1 MDIDILSSEV
11 KTRKYTYFGTYF
23 THENYH
29 RRLANR
35 KLKPKIP
42 NQISQT
48 EGEEMS
54 SLLSLFRSLSLP
66 AKDPNQRIANQK
78 FQTESNKMPS

>member
-1 MDIDILSSEV
+1 MTVNGIFSGGRLVKESHLIKTEDFTWEMDIDILSSEV

-35 KLKPKIP
+35 KLPMEKP
-42 NQISQT
+42 NNGWVLQ
-48 EGEEMS
+48 GWYH
-54 SLLSLFRSLSLP
+54 
-66 AKDPNQRIANQK
+66 N
-78 FQTESNKMPS
+78 